1 VTHRWGF
8 HTGGGGNHPNGSRSC
23 PSHGYVLPL
32 RTASTP
38 SAESKPVPVLTA
50 GYVIPARRCDALR
63 NKRLAAVL
71 RGSRAG
77 ERLPAA
83 DLPHRGGVVPH
94 LGLDFHAE
102 SRLLGN
108 LDESIP
114 RCEGILQHGRPV
126 ALVKALAARPQPATP
141 GSPTSWRV
149 PSWDRSGIE
158 RGPRLKLDRDD

>member
-77 ERLPAA
+77 ERLRLRSDDRWRGA
-83 DLPHRGGVVPH
+83 PHRGGSV
-94 LGLDFHAE
+94 
-102 SRLLGN
+102 SR
-108 LDESIP
+108 
-114 RCEGILQHGRPV
+114 QHWRLNHGGRPGREATRSLSVV
-126 ALVKALAARPQPATP
+126 ARGAGGRPRDADPAA
-141 GSPTSWRV
+141 
-149 PSWDRSGIE
+149 D
-158 RGPRLKLDRDD
+158 